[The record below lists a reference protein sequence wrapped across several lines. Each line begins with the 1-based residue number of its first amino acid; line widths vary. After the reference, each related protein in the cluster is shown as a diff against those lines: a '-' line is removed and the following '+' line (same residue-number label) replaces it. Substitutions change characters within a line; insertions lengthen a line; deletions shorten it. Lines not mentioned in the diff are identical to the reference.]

1 MDGFDLTLERNEVL
15 AIVGESGSGKS
26 VAMLAAMGLL
36 PPTATV
42 TADRMAFDGADL
54 LSMSADERRR
64 IAGKD
69 MAMIFQE
76 PMSSLNPCFT
86 VGFQIG
92 ETLKTHL
99 DLKRAERDRRI
110 VELLAE
116 VGIPDPERRARA
128 YPHQLSGGMSQRVMI
143 AMALACRPKL
153 LIADEPTTAL
163 DVTIQAQIL
172 DLLMRE
178 RRDNGMGLVLI
189 THDMGVVA
197 ETADRVIVQYAGQ
210 QMEMNATREMFADP
224 HHPYTA
230 ALLAALP
237 ERANGRR
244 LPAIPGVV
252 PGPFDRPRGCVFSPR
267 CAYVFD
273 ACHDAEPPPAEPALG
288 RARCLTPLVAGI
300 PTRARTARGGL
311 VSAVL
316 EARDLTRDY
325 SVSRGAFRSHATI
338 KALAGVSFSLQA
350 GRTLA
355 VVGESGSGK
364 STLARLLTLIENP
377 TAGSL
382 LIDGEDVAHASAA
395 TRARLRREIQIV
407 FQNPYGSLNPRQTIG
422 KALEEPLLVNT
433 GLKPAERKA
442 EALSIMA
449 KVGLRPEYYHRYP
462 HMFSGGQRQR
472 IAIARALM
480 LKPKI
485 LVLDEPVSALDVS
498 IRAQALNLL
507 ASLQEEFA
515 LAYVFVSHD
524 LSVVRHIAD
533 EVMVIYLGNAVE
545 IGERAAIFD
554 RPQHPYT
561 QALLSATPVADPT
574 AKRQRILLSGEPPS
588 PFAPPPGCAFHP
600 RCPLAFDRCRV
611 EKPPL
616 ERKQGRDVACWAV
629 AA

>member
-1 MDGFDLTLERNEVL
+1 
-15 AIVGESGSGKS
+15 
-26 VAMLAAMGLL
+26 
-36 PPTATV
+36 
-42 TADRMAFDGADL
+42 
-54 LSMSADERRR
+54 MSA
-64 IAGKD
+64 I
-69 MAMIFQE
+69 
-76 PMSSLNPCFT
+76 
-86 VGFQIG
+86 
-92 ETLKTHL
+92 
-99 DLKRAERDRRI
+99 
-110 VELLAE
+110 
-116 VGIPDPERRARA
+116 
-128 YPHQLSGGMSQRVMI
+128 
-143 AMALACRPKL
+143 
-153 LIADEPTTAL
+153 
-163 DVTIQAQIL
+163 
-172 DLLMRE
+172 
-178 RRDNGMGLVLI
+178 
-189 THDMGVVA
+189 
-197 ETADRVIVQYAGQ
+197 
-210 QMEMNATREMFADP
+210 
-224 HHPYTA
+224 
-230 ALLAALP
+230 
-237 ERANGRR
+237 
-244 LPAIPGVV
+244 
-252 PGPFDRPRGCVFSPR
+252 
-267 CAYVFD
+267 
-273 ACHDAEPPPAEPALG
+273 
-288 RARCLTPLVAGI
+288 
-300 PTRARTARGGL
+300 
-311 VSAVL
+311 L
-316 EARDLTRDY
+316 EARGLTRDY
-325 SVSRGAFRSHATI
+325 TVSRGAFHSSATI
-338 KALAGVSFSLQA
+338 KALDGVSFSLRA

-395 TRARLRREIQIV
+395 VRTRLRREIQIV

-433 GLKPAERKA
+433 RLKPAERKA

-545 IGERAAIFD
+545 LGERAAIFD

-574 AKRQRILLSGEPPS
+574 ARRQRILLSGEPPS
-588 PFAPPPGCAFHP
+588 PFAPPPGCPFHP
-600 RCPLAFDRCRV
+600 RCPLVFDRCRV
-611 EKPPL
+611 DKPPL

-629 AA
+629 AL

>member
-1 MDGFDLTLERNEVL
+1 
-15 AIVGESGSGKS
+15 
-26 VAMLAAMGLL
+26 
-36 PPTATV
+36 
-42 TADRMAFDGADL
+42 
-54 LSMSADERRR
+54 MSA
-64 IAGKD
+64 I
-69 MAMIFQE
+69 
-76 PMSSLNPCFT
+76 
-86 VGFQIG
+86 
-92 ETLKTHL
+92 
-99 DLKRAERDRRI
+99 
-110 VELLAE
+110 
-116 VGIPDPERRARA
+116 
-128 YPHQLSGGMSQRVMI
+128 
-143 AMALACRPKL
+143 
-153 LIADEPTTAL
+153 
-163 DVTIQAQIL
+163 
-172 DLLMRE
+172 
-178 RRDNGMGLVLI
+178 
-189 THDMGVVA
+189 
-197 ETADRVIVQYAGQ
+197 
-210 QMEMNATREMFADP
+210 
-224 HHPYTA
+224 
-230 ALLAALP
+230 
-237 ERANGRR
+237 
-244 LPAIPGVV
+244 
-252 PGPFDRPRGCVFSPR
+252 
-267 CAYVFD
+267 
-273 ACHDAEPPPAEPALG
+273 
-288 RARCLTPLVAGI
+288 
-300 PTRARTARGGL
+300 
-311 VSAVL
+311 L
-316 EARDLTRDY
+316 EARGLTRDY

-338 KALAGVSFSLQA
+338 KALSGVSFSLRA

-364 STLARLLTLIENP
+364 STLARLLTLIETP

-395 TRARLRREIQIV
+395 TRQRLRREIQIV

-433 GLKPAERKA
+433 PLSPAERKA

-449 KVGLRPEYYHRYP
+449 KVGLRPETYHRYP

-498 IRAQALNLL
+498 IRAQALNLF
-507 ASLQEEFA
+507 ASLQEEFG

-545 IGERAAIFD
+545 LGARDAIFD

-588 PFAPPPGCAFHP
+588 PFASPPGCAFHP
-600 RCPLAFDRCRV
+600 RCRLAFDRCRV